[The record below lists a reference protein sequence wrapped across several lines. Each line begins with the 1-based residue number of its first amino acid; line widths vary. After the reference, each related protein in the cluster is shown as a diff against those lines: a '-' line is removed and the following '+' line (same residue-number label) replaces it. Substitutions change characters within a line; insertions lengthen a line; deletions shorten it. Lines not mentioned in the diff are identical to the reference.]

1 MKNEILK
8 AASHI
13 PNVSVDTHLDFKL
26 EDWPASAAL
35 ITLCLSGVIIYW
47 IKVWGE
53 VNTYSS
59 SCGLEAKPGYLL
71 WGVRFWFN
79 NSK

>member
-53 VNTYSS
+53 VNSIHT
-59 SCGLEAKPGYLL
+59 APAA
-71 WGVRFWFN
+71 N
-79 NSK
+79 